1 MVKTT
6 SFTTLTVPQKVFLED
21 HLRGT
26 GRTMTEAQARATY
39 GIQNLRARM
48 SELRQAG
55 MIVRVEKNTEGRA
68 RYAVSARDTHGSR
81 AKIFVD

>member
-1 MVKTT
+1 MTKT

-48 SELRQAG
+48 SELRAAG
-55 MIVRVEKNTEGRA
+55 LIVRREKTTEGRA
-68 RYAVSARDTHGSR
+68 RYAVSARDIDGSR
-81 AKIFVD
+81 AKIFID